1 MVLRS
6 LYALVQTAA
15 RSREPRLSLSVT
27 IVALGCAACSPRAR
41 EFLAEGG
48 GGSEHASTSSGMGL
62 GGGGGHDEQGADTGA
77 SGDGGQGGN
86 GPVACDPTNV
96 ADAGDGVFVSKLA
109 SSGFEDGSAVAPMTR
124 LAAGIELARARGR
137 SAVYVAPGVYD
148 ETVVLPPGLHLRG
161 GWRVDA
167 NLDWR
172 RDCAEDAAS
181 KVVIV
186 ARGVE
191 APVVT
196 VDRASDD
203 EGTAPAIIEA
213 LTISTTGDVTGALPG
228 EPGASLVGLLVRGGI
243 HVTLERV
250 SIRTH
255 TAGAGGPVAAGTMGA
270 AAETHCKKTECY
282 DGLVGESGA
291 AATPAQ
297 PGSWGQDGRFTPGD
311 GSPGGPGATGHSGT
325 PGGPETCFGAEECVS
340 SCTPFPE
347 CAPRFRDEPTCS
359 QPGQCGCGGFGGGG
373 GEAGRGG
380 GASVALVAVGATT
393 SVLLRGTSL
402 SAGKGGDA
410 SAGGPGGTGGI
421 GSSGA
426 LGQAS
431 RPCTRG
437 YCDLLE
443 TRCAYNTD
451 EPERAD
457 GGSAG
462 GNGGPGGPGASG
474 SPGAGGPSLAVV
486 TVGGASV
493 TVERSELTASAG
505 GSGEPAGVSAARLD
519 AP

>member
-1 MVLRS
+1 M
-6 LYALVQTAA
+6 A
-15 RSREPRLSLSVT
+15 

-48 GGSEHASTSSGMGL
+48 GGSAHESASSGTGL
-62 GGGGGHDEQGADTGA
+62 GGGGEQDGQGAG
-77 SGDGGQGGN
+77 GDGGHGGHS
-86 GPVACDPTNV
+86 PATCDPTDV

-172 RDCAEDAAS
+172 RDCTEDAAS

-203 EGTAPAIIEA
+203 EGTAPVIIEA
-213 LTISTTGDVTGALPG
+213 LTISTTGDVTGPLPG

-243 HVTLERV
+243 DVTLERV

-255 TAGAGGPVAAGTMGA
+255 AAGAGGPVAAGTMGA
-270 AAETHCKKTECY
+270 AAETYCKQTECH

-291 AATPAQ
+291 AATPAL

-325 PGGPETCFGAEECVS
+325 PGGPETCFETEECVS
-340 SCTPFPE
+340 GCTPFPE

-380 GASVALVAVGATT
+380 GASAALVAVGATT

-410 SAGGPGGTGGI
+410 SAGAPGGLGGV

-426 LGQAS
+426 PGLDS
-431 RPCTRG
+431 G
-437 YCDLLE
+437 YCSLGACFLEE
-443 TRCAYNTD
+443 TRCEYDRGAR
-451 EPERAD
+451 EFKE

-486 TVGGASV
+486 MVGGASV
-493 TVERSELTASAG
+493 TVERSELTASMG
-505 GSGEPAGVSAARLD
+505 GSGEPAGVSAARFD